1 MGCGGDC
8 VGEGCGERCGK
19 KYIEMIT
26 MVAWGG
32 ARNIR
37 NIILFLSLCALHVF
51 NNEIHWLYNETI
63 SENCKKTNC
72 SNCCRYH

>member
-32 ARNIR
+32 
-37 NIILFLSLCALHVF
+37 L
-51 NNEIHWLYNETI
+51 EI
-63 SENCKKTNC
+63 
-72 SNCCRYH
+72 